1 MGAITFVAN
10 VIGSHEKESMM
21 LKKKDGIWKLMSKS
35 DPTKVLKNFGKEKPS
50 DEEVAKQER
59 RIQFFKHGGALNK
72 GGK

>member
-1 MGAITFVAN
+1 
-10 VIGSHEKESMM
+10 M